1 MLLRKILRLSLNI
14 KICISK
20 NMALFL
26 KVLTLTPCFSKC
38 KFLRSETVLEFYARH
53 VHCTKSDSLCKSIH
67 FAQIILTSHTHIIL
81 ISVLSYE
88 KLTIITKKPFILIEY
103 QRISKRENLMKIVLT
118 CAIAHSVI
126 FSRQGKASEGLYLPF
141 NPLPHPGDFN
151 NVHPCHFVT
160 PLILFSLFLAA

>member
-53 VHCTKSDSLCKSIH
+53 VHCTKSDFLWISIN
-67 FAQIILTSHTHIIL
+67 FAPFIFTSHTHIIL
-81 ISVLSYE
+81 KSILSCKKFNYIME
-88 KLTIITKKPFILIEY
+88 KYFILIEY
-103 QRISKRENLMKIVLT
+103 QRIGKKENLMKIALT
-118 CAIAHSVI
+118 CKIVYSFAPWHNSPAWVAMLRN
-126 FSRQGKASEGLYLPF
+126 F
-141 NPLPHPGDFN
+141 
-151 NVHPCHFVT
+151 
-160 PLILFSLFLAA
+160 

>member
-53 VHCTKSDSLCKSIH
+53 VHCTKSDFLWISIN
-67 FAQIILTSHTHIIL
+67 FAPLIFTSHTHIKLKSIL
-81 ISVLSYE
+81 SCKKFNYIME
-88 KLTIITKKPFILIEY
+88 KYFILIEY
-103 QRISKRENLMKIVLT
+103 QRIGKKENLMKIVLT
-118 CAIAHSVI
+118 CKIVYSFAPWLMQLYPHI
-126 FSRQGKASEGLYLPF
+126 FCSCPRSPTYFATFVAS
-141 NPLPHPGDFN
+141 
-151 NVHPCHFVT
+151 
-160 PLILFSLFLAA
+160 IL